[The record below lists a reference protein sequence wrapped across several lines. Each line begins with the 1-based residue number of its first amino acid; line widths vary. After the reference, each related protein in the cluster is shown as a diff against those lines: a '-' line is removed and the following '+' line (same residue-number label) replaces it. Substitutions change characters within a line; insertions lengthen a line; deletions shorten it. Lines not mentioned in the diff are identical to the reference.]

1 MTTEL
6 LDPFGR
12 LLEETCSP
20 AQVRAMETSG
30 DESVLWSALEESG
43 FLDALVPEDAGGA
56 GLSLGEIGPLIMAL
70 GAHAA
75 PAAIAE
81 TMAARALLAQAG
93 ADIPRG
99 PIPLASPG
107 PEVRPLAAVLRAA
120 LIAGAGGKVL
130 AMSVAYANDRVQF
143 GKPIGKQQAIQ
154 QQLAVMAEQ
163 SVAARLAAQIGLASG
178 LNPPPEAAATAKL
191 MASLAATDIANIAH
205 AVHGAIGIS
214 EEFDLQLYTRRLRQ
228 WRLDEGAEGYWSERL
243 GRARLQSGVASSVD
257 YVRTALSGAVQGPL

>member
-1 MTTEL
+1 MLDDEL
-6 LDPFGR
+6 LGPFQR
-12 LLEETCSP
+12 LLEDVCTP
-20 AQVRAMETSG
+20 AFVRAVDAGG
-30 DESVLWSALEESG
+30 DAAGLWDALEGSG
-43 FLDALVPEDAGGA
+43 FLDALVAEEAGGA
-56 GLSLGEIGPLIMAL
+56 GLSLGEVGPLIMAL

-81 TMAARALLAQAG
+81 TMAGRALLAQAG
-93 ADIPRG
+93 AEVSKG
-99 PIPLASPG
+99 PIALVSIG
-107 PEVRPLAAVLRAA
+107 EGMRPLAAVLRAA

-130 AMSVAYANDRVQF
+130 AMSVGYANDRVQF

-163 SVAARLAAQIGLASG
+163 SVAARLAAQIGLAAG
-178 LNPPPEAAATAKL
+178 LQPGVEAAATAKL
-191 MASLAATDIANIAH
+191 MASMAANEIANIAH

-243 GRARLQSGVASSVD
+243 GRARLESGAASSVD
-257 YVRTALSGAVQGPL
+257 YARAALGA